1 MRSASSVPS
10 QPKVSMQSTTRDV
23 KSESAQ
29 MPTYSTSANERRVL
43 QDDDD
48 VLSFLPQGTTVTDA
62 EVDALLK
69 ELEKPLPRT
78 TKRSYFPSNRAR
90 IGPLPLPTM
99 PKDRPQA
106 PGEPTKYD
114 PDAMLSRNLVSEAAK
129 AIGVSP
135 TPRKF
140 APRMRLNKRS
150 TEEIMKER
158 RARLEK
164 AENDRKNDE
173 LFDTLGLSN
182 MKISEEEAEAFLT
195 KGIIPSTQKQ
205 THLSHDGNS
214 HDHFGVDESLQNKN
228 IYAFDQNKD
237 VSKGLED
244 LASKDPPAV
253 EQGEERKTSGL
264 NTEPETLE
272 ESKLLSPDINIF
284 GEAQVESNAKGSG
297 KEMSHKDGSQAA
309 TKSKME
315 RVKEKDN
322 NLDSRETLT
331 DDHGFASMEATI
343 PNASPKEAQLHEE
356 AKIQIVEELE
366 ALNEANMRD
375 SSFVSE
381 VSLCDKKN
389 NMDMSSQTEVPAT
402 SGEKDH
408 LDAEQTMSVPFL
420 DESSSSSKA
429 DSTKSNQAASMS
441 DEDKNDP
448 GSSPSIIKEKSADQ
462 VSESTLHDDAE
473 LSGSTKEAAL
483 CAKDANEHEYND
495 DEKCD
500 PEAEKN
506 VAFEAKKKEPADIL
520 NMVIEP
526 EMSSQDNSLN
536 RVQSKTYASQE
547 SENLEFIT
555 SESSDQEDK
564 GTLISEVRAQSN
576 QPENETF
583 ISDTR
588 ATIAD
593 HFDKNGEMET
603 SLLTKEPGHAND
615 NIASPTRALPEAI
628 SIEAT
633 TETHSE
639 TDSQPLDENPI
650 CTVSDLRNAD
660 FASKEPT
667 QESENFGRTVQQQ
680 TELSDTELTKTLRSE
695 NAEKMASLDDQMYCE
710 QTSDALGKE
719 PLEMAASNESYN
731 PDATICHE
739 GDEIL
744 LANSQQIHSVDSHI
758 LNSSSRGDGS
768 CAPIHAD
775 DKSFSLSTSS
785 SSQDAKPAVPDL
797 SPSGKYISSTMKYD
811 SSPSSVLTPA
821 KGSLSPSKDALSAL
835 ENVSNSTQEV
845 SSLQDIPSA
854 TETLSTVDSLPMDKG
869 MASKSSN
876 FVAENDQHGTENAL
890 CSIFQDS
897 ALEESPSPM
906 NSVSIQDNHIVQ
918 DEQRLNV
925 DISNAHPTDTAFEH
939 VSNVDLKTK
948 HSVSSDE
955 SMHLVSATVPSLEAG
970 KRHLDER
977 MSDMTAS
984 PPTAMDLPRDRPDF
998 HVNDGNLSVDGP
1010 SKDSLELSVTGT
1022 ESFQYIEPS
1031 KKMQPPRA
1039 STEFSDKEFAK
1050 EKKLDTPSQSK
1061 SLSSDTAERSSPV
1074 QHSPP
1079 SNPATPRELSFD
1091 ESLQKPTKASPV
1103 SPASN
1108 SNNDKDARSPLF
1120 DEDGDTAMLIH
1131 TAGHDGKVRDQGT
1144 EILSKADAKDT
1155 MNQPKPSMTL
1165 PNKNEHTFDA
1175 ARVSGLHTIQ
1185 DQDADT
1191 CNSQMSTELIQPCR
1205 RNASG
1210 SIGETNHGSDSEY
1223 ESEGDVPDLWIASA
1237 HVPQDFCRQDTSLEQ
1252 RKKHD
1257 DSSVQNVSNA
1267 PLLDLSTPTDPIC
1280 DTDFS
1285 MCPASNEQD
1294 VSLAG
1299 NNLTATTT
1307 GPPSLL
1313 PEKSMPEENDIRSMS
1328 VATTL
1333 SAERKSPSLPRYPQ
1347 DDRDKARRTVSE
1359 TPCYVN
1365 NIKATSKNKKDSP
1378 RRTLSDIMDEADQI
1392 LQEWK

>member
-1 MRSASSVPS
+1 M
-10 QPKVSMQSTTRDV
+10 
-23 KSESAQ
+23 
-29 MPTYSTSANERRVL
+29 
-43 QDDDD
+43 
-48 VLSFLPQGTTVTDA
+48 LSFLPQGTTVTDA

-78 TKRSYFPSNRAR
+78 TKRSYFPSNLAR
-90 IGPLPLPTM
+90 NGPLPLPTM

-140 APRMRLNKRS
+140 APRMRLNKLS

-164 AENDRKNDE
+164 TENDRKNDE

-182 MKISEEEAEAFLT
+182 IKISDEEAEAFLT
-195 KGIIPSTQKQ
+195 KGIIPSIQKQ
-205 THLSHDGNS
+205 TQLSHDGNS

-228 IYAFDQNKD
+228 IYDFDQNKD

-253 EQGEERKTSGL
+253 EQGVEKITSGL

-315 RVKEKDN
+315 HVKEKDN

-356 AKIQIVEELE
+356 AKSQIAEELE

-420 DESSSSSKA
+420 DESSSSPKA
-429 DSTKSNQAASMS
+429 DTSKLNQAASMS

-462 VSESTLHDDAE
+462 VSESTLHDDVE

-483 CAKDANEHEYND
+483 CAKDANQHEYND

-506 VAFEAKKKEPADIL
+506 VAFEGKKDEPADTL

-526 EMSSQDNSLN
+526 EISSQDNSLN

-633 TETHSE
+633 TKTHSE

-660 FASKEPT
+660 FASQDPT

-680 TELSDTELTKTLRSE
+680 TELSDAELTKTLRSE
-695 NAEKMASLDDQMYCE
+695 NAEKMASLDDQMHCE

-719 PLEMAASNESYN
+719 PLEMAASNESHN

-744 LANSQQIHSVDSHI
+744 LANSQEMHSVDTHI

-768 CAPIHAD
+768 CVPIHAD
-775 DKSFSLSTSS
+775 DKFFSLNTSS

-811 SSPSSVLTPA
+811 FSPSSVLTPA

-835 ENVSNSTQEV
+835 ENVSNSTQEA

-854 TETLSTVDSLPMDKG
+854 TETLSTVDSLPMDEG

-925 DISNAHPTDTAFEH
+925 DISNAHSTDTAFEH

-955 SMHLVSATVPSLEAG
+955 SMHLVSATVSSLEAG
-970 KRHLDER
+970 KRHLNER

-984 PPTAMDLPRDRPDF
+984 PPTAMDLPRDHPDF

-1010 SKDSLELSVTGT
+1010 SKDSLELSATGT

-1039 STEFSDKEFAK
+1039 STEFSDQEFEK
-1050 EKKLDTPSQSK
+1050 EKKLDSPSQSK
-1061 SLSSDTAERSSPV
+1061 SLPSDIAERSSSV

-1079 SNPATPRELSFD
+1079 SIPATPRELSFD

-1108 SNNDKDARSPLF
+1108 SNKDARSPLF

-1131 TAGHDGKVRDQGT
+1131 TAGQDGKVRDQGT
-1144 EILSKADAKDT
+1144 EILSKEDAKDA

-1175 ARVSGLHTIQ
+1175 ARVSGLHTVQ

-1223 ESEGDVPDLWIASA
+1223 ESEGDVPDLWIAST
-1237 HVPQDFCRQDTSLEQ
+1237 HVSQDFSRQDTSLEQ
-1252 RKKHD
+1252 RKKHN
-1257 DSSVQNVSNA
+1257 DSSVQDVSIA
-1267 PLLDLSTPTDPIC
+1267 PGLDSSTPTDPIC
-1280 DTDFS
+1280 DADFS
-1285 MCPASNEQD
+1285 VRPASNEQD
-1294 VSLAG
+1294 LSSTS
-1299 NNLTATTT
+1299 NNLAASTTD
-1307 GPPSLL
+1307 PRSLL
-1313 PEKSMPEENDIRSMS
+1313 PENSTPKENDIRSMS

-1333 SAERKSPSLPRYPQ
+1333 SADRNSPSLPRYPQ
-1347 DDRDKARRTVSE
+1347 DDRDVARRTVSE
-1359 TPCYVN
+1359 APRCID
-1365 NIKATSKNKKDSP
+1365 NIKSTSKDKNDSP
-1378 RRTLSDIMDEADQI
+1378 RRTLSDIMHEADQI